1 MNNTTT
7 VDLEAPDFDK
17 NDPEFQ
23 NRRPCRHVSGDPD
36 CDCNPDDFQEDET
49 GEAGMAENFAE
60 HEADEL
66 IAEEVVA
73 ETLPA
78 VLTAAQVTE
87 RELRRLEKYR
97 SEILND
103 VTDPKAAKAI
113 DAKRLEVKR
122 ARTTATRIC
131 KEQREEAIKVQKGW
145 VAVER
150 GVAERL
156 QPIEDHLER
165 EANRHSEWKAEQDR
179 KAEAA
184 RILRIKTRVEQ
195 VVAVGA
201 PLNMADVETMSDEAW
216 AEHIEAIAAT
226 VAFKAKAK
234 AIADE
239 LTALSDE
246 CTAEEAEALTDE
258 QADHRLTVARKAD
271 SDRKEGARIKAEEE
285 VEAKR
290 KADAEAQAKR
300 DEQVAQE
307 RAARE
312 RLERGANRMREL
324 ALLGSPADMEALA
337 DMTNEA
343 YAVAITTATEDK
355 RHRDTLAAQER
366 QRQAD
371 RDAELARLQQQEA
384 DRQREQADEQK
395 RIEREA
401 RETAEKAEREAKE
414 AREAAEAEEAAQK
427 ERDRLEALRP
437 EREKIAAWA
446 RQVLD
451 GMPSTPEITD
461 ADLLLKMRQTVIA
474 IREAL
479 LDLEEVG
486 N

>member
-1 MNNTTT
+1 MYREFKCGRI
-7 VDLEAPDFDK
+7 VDDGPGYRCRNADERASRDEATQP
-17 NDPEFQ
+17 PQ
-23 NRRPCRHVSGDPD
+23 
-36 CDCNPDDFQEDET
+36 DDFQEGET
-49 GEAGMAENFAE
+49 GEAGMAENFAA

-66 IAEEVVA
+66 VAEEIVA

-97 SEILND
+97 GEILDD

-201 PLNMADVETMSDEAW
+201 PLNMADVETMSEEAW
-216 AEHIEAIAAT
+216 TEHIDAIAAA
-226 VAFKAKAK
+226 VAVKAKAK

-239 LTALSDE
+239 LTALGDE
-246 CTAEEAEALTDE
+246 CFAEEAEALTDE
-258 QADHRLTVARKAD
+258 QAEHRLNVARKAD
-271 SDRKEGARIKAEEE
+271 SDSKEAARIKAEEE
-285 VEAKR
+285 AEAKR
-290 KADAEAQAKR
+290 KSDAEAQAKR

-307 RAARE
+307 RNARE

-324 ALLGSPADMEALA
+324 ALLGSPADMEVLA
-337 DMTNEA
+337 DMTDEA
-343 YAVAITTATEDK
+343 YAVAVTSATEDK
-355 RHRDTLAAQER
+355 RHRDTLDEQER
-366 QRQAD
+366 QRQAE

-384 DRQREQADEQK
+384 DRQREQAAEQE

-461 ADLLLKMRQTVIA
+461 ADLLLKMRQTVVA
-474 IREAL
+474 IRDAL